1 LRLMRLV
8 IADANQ
14 DQAFIQSSPIAI
26 MITTDSEDENPFR
39 KLAVLASLIK
49 TFLTSFFTSFTGRFG
64 DLPTKHRTERAG
76 IGKTVI
82 AGIIILTVIIAAM
95 AYAVLA
101 PRPLVHDI
109 AIARVVPDSA
119 AVPQGLNIKINVTVK
134 NQGSFQETFNVSI
147 ALPKN
152 SSTQTLTQEVANMS
166 SGVEKMLTFGW
177 NTAGMSTG
185 DYYINVTATPV
196 ENETDTAD
204 NSLSTTLTLSNRV
217 MLRTSMGNITIELF
231 NDMPITSRNFK
242 NLTWIRVYDGTIF
255 HRIVPNF
262 VIQGGDPT
270 GTGQGDP
277 RIANIPDELPNKH
290 NNVRGSV
297 AMAKTELP
305 NSASSQFFVN
315 LVDNTASLDA
325 NFSVF
330 GRVIGGMDVVDLI
343 GKPTENVRIIK
354 AEFVR

>member
-1 LRLMRLV
+1 M
-8 IADANQ
+8 
-14 DQAFIQSSPIAI
+14 
-26 MITTDSEDENPFR
+26 
-39 KLAVLASLIK
+39 
-49 TFLTSFFTSFTGRFG
+49 
-64 DLPTKHRTERAG
+64 PTKHRTERAG

-119 AVPQGLNIKINVTVK
+119 AVPQGLSIKINVTVK

-166 SGVEKMLTFGW
+166 SGVEKMLTFDW

-185 DYYINVTATPV
+185 DYHINVTATPV

-242 NLTWIRVYDGTIF
+242 NLTWIRIYDGTIF
-255 HRIVPNF
+255 HRVIDDF
-262 VIQGGDPT
+262 MIQGGDPT
-270 GTGQGDP
+270 GTGYGDP
-277 RIANIPDELPNKH
+277 KIASIPDEFTDH
-290 NNVRGSV
+290 NRNNRGTV
-297 AMAKTELP
+297 AMANAGP
-305 NSASSQFFVN
+305 NTGSSQFFVN
-315 LVDNTASLDA
+315 LVSNNHLDDKHP
-325 NFSVF
+325 VF
-330 GRVIGGMDVVDLI
+330 GRVTAGMSVVDAI
-343 GKPTENVRIIK
+343 GSVPTYTEQEGQKDKPKQDVKIIR
-354 AEFVR
+354 AEFVK